1 MRRRS
6 GSREPSGS
14 CRPRPEDCRSPRAGG
29 LCHDQ
34 DGLTRAASAPYCRR
48 WRPDAAGSRAAGGGA
63 GRHGPVSGRCRVI
76 STCRAASI
84 TSRYGMSGNKRET
97 AERPIG
103 VRRSGRSLEDEG
115 YIHCSFANQ
124 VQAIADLVY
133 RGRRDIVLLEIDP
146 ARLRAEV
153 RVEALDGGEQ
163 AFPHIYAPLP
173 VEAVVVATGVPV
185 GADGRLIVETLLSH
199 G

>member
-1 MRRRS
+1 MPRDLDLPSRIYHLALRDEWQQARDGGAAYRRS
-6 GSREPSGS
+6 T
-14 CRPRPEDCRSPRAGG
+14 
-29 LCHDQ
+29 L
-34 DGLTRAASAPYCRR
+34 
-48 WRPDAAGSRAAGGGA
+48 
-63 GRHGPVSGRCRVI
+63 
-76 STCRAASI
+76 
-84 TSRYGMSGNKRET
+84 
-97 AERPIG
+97 
-103 VRRSGRSLEDEG
+103 GRSLEDEG